1 MTLLT
6 VSAVWPLFADGFSA
20 QITSVP
26 SPAVTNKALEVR
38 IETQDMG
45 SEVYCYTWCKD
56 LNGTEKAPWTWEG
69 VNTDKFRMSGS
80 GGTYTLSIPDIKA
93 FYGLT
98 DQELTGLKKLGF
110 IAKTKNGQQTAD
122 LVLNVEQ
129 GRTDVYGGGEGTLAA
144 PFVLNTAAHLAE
156 FAATPQD
163 WAADV
168 YVRLGA
174 DIDASSMTS
183 SIGSM
188 SSPYQ
193 GHFDGNGHTVS
204 NLSLS
209 ATDLGSATGLFGA
222 IRGAEIKDLGIR
234 NANVTGVN
242 HVGVLAGKAESGT
255 IERCYATG
263 VVSGASICVGGLV
276 GENKGATISDCYTG
290 VRVINS
296 DDYATGGI
304 VGKNEGSVRNVYAAG
319 EISGKDYVG
328 GIAGANYGT
337 IRNSVALNSAVKG
350 VYEYT
355 ARFGGNDNSLNVS
368 ESNHSWNAMDNGGS
382 DWTAHGDHASLS
394 SASELGVFS
403 SFKTLTGWDFD
414 KVWEWKEENGREYPA
429 LRGIAAQSSPI
440 DESFYG
446 VLTGIEEIIVADN
459 TDIHAGPNPFT
470 DHITV
475 TASAPIA
482 TAELYSLAG
491 VRAAAA
497 VCDGNESVI
506 LNTVSVPS
514 GIYLLKATT
523 ATGSESTFKLIKQ

>member
-1 MTLLT
+1 MLT
-6 VSAVWPLFADGFSA
+6 VSAAWPLFADGFSA

-144 PFVLNTAAHLAE
+144 PFVLNTAAH
-156 FAATPQD
+156 
-163 WAADV
+163 
-168 YVRLGA
+168 
-174 DIDASSMTS
+174 ASSMTS

-514 GIYLLKATT
+514 GIYLLRATT